1 MLNRRRFVAQAF
13 TAGVTAGVAAS
24 VLPGGLAL
32 AEVAGGGSTLAG
44 STVGGP
50 HVSFPVAARERIAVA
65 SYPFRNFIAGD
76 MREAGPAAKIELK
89 DFAAH
94 VKARFNVNKIEPWTG
109 HFPSTDPKYLE
120 QFRASVAKA
129 GGFIVNIAVDGEAS
143 PYAADRA
150 EREKAVAYSK
160 SWADAAKA
168 LGSPSIRTNIPAAKD
183 SKPDLGRAAE
193 SLARV
198 AEYAASRNVV
208 VHLENDNPES
218 ENPFFLVQL
227 IEKVNS
233 PWLHALPDFAN
244 SLAGGIPNA
253 YEGIDGMFGKAYG
266 ICHVKAG
273 EADSAGKM
281 VSVDMAK
288 TFGYLKAHSYAGYCS
303 MEFDSEGD
311 PYSGTA
317 SLIETT
323 LKYLG

>member
-13 TAGVTAGVAAS
+13 TAGVGAS

-32 AEVAGGGSTLAG
+32 AEVADGG
-44 STVGGP
+44 STVGVP
-50 HVSFPVAARERIAVA
+50 HVSFPATARERIAVA
-65 SYPFRNFIAGD
+65 SYPFRNFIGD
-76 MREAGPAAKIELK
+76 ARAAGPKARIELK

-233 PWLHALPDFAN
+233 SWLHALPDFAN

-303 MEFDSEGD
+303 MEFDSDGD

-323 LKYLG
+323 LKYLA

>member
-13 TAGVTAGVAAS
+13 TAGVGAS

-32 AEVAGGGSTLAG
+32 AEVADGG
-44 STVGGP
+44 STVGVP
-50 HVSFPVAARERIAVA
+50 HVSFPATARERIAVA
-65 SYPFRNFIAGD
+65 SYPFRNFIGD
-76 MREAGPAAKIELK
+76 ARAAGPKARIELK

-303 MEFDSEGD
+303 MEFDSDGD

-323 LKYLG
+323 LKYLA